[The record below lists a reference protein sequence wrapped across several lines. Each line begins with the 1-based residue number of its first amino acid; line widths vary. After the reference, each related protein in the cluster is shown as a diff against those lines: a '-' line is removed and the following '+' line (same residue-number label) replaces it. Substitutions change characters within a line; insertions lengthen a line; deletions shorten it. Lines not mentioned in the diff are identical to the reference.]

1 MSEMT
6 RDLFVH
12 GFAAAKSGDHKEA
25 RFYFEWLLRLDP
37 PMDERKEAWY
47 WMSEISEDPGEKRK
61 WLEEILSNDLWDGRA
76 RRKLAI
82 LDGKLKV
89 SEIIDPDRIKSQVS
103 DDPQKAQVQR
113 FTCPK
118 CGGRMT
124 FTPDG
129 QSLICDYCDSRARID
144 PAEDPNE
151 ASTGDDFII
160 GLATARGHLKPLKV
174 HTITCEGCGATFI
187 LPPDQLSDVCPYC
200 QSSYVLDET
209 GMTETVVP
217 NSLIPFQ
224 INVEEA
230 KESIKKWFALEKFE
244 PRPRVTRGH
253 AIYLPYWLFDI
264 GGQINFKYQLLHNGK
279 RQEWIDQSDARV
291 VQQQNILIPAS
302 NRLPESLSPINQNFD
317 LSGLVLYEDGYLS
330 NWLAENYQITMS
342 DASLQ
347 ARQQVVI
354 SEKEKILPSI
364 EGHIRNFSYHSAG
377 IQVESYQLILLPIWV
392 THYALDDQSFNLLIN
407 GQTGKVFAE
416 KPKTQNWLNRLLGEE
431 S

>member
-12 GFAAAKSGDHKEA
+12 GFAAAKSGDNKEA

-37 PMDERKEAWY
+37 PMEERKEAWY
-47 WMSEISEDPGEKRK
+47 WMSEISENPSEKRK

-76 RRKLAI
+76 RRKLAV
-82 LDGKLKV
+82 LDGKLKE
-89 SEIIDPDRIKSQVS
+89 SEIIDPNRMMPQAADDRQN
-103 DDPQKAQVQR
+103 AQAQR

-129 QSLICDYCDSRARID
+129 QSLICDYCDSRSLID
-144 PAEDPNE
+144 PAADPNA

-160 GLATARGHLKPLKV
+160 GMATAKGHLKPLKV

-187 LPPDQLSDVCPYC
+187 LPPNQLSDVCPYC

-209 GMTETVVP
+209 GITETVVP

-224 INVEEA
+224 INVEEV
-230 KESIKKWFALEKFE
+230 KESLKKWFVAEKFE
-244 PRPRVTRGH
+244 PRPRVTRGQ

-264 GGQINFKYQLLHNGK
+264 GGQISYKYQLLQGK
-279 RQEWIDQSDARV
+279 RQEWIDQSDVRV

-302 NRLPESLSPINQNFD
+302 NRLPDSLSAINQNFD
-317 LSGLVLYEDGYLS
+317 LSGLVPYEDGYLS
-330 NWLAENYQITMS
+330 NWIAENYQISMS

-347 ARQQVVI
+347 ARQQVVKT
-354 SEKEKILPSI
+354 EKEMIPPSI
-364 EGHIRNFSYHSAG
+364 EGRIRNFSYHSAG

-392 THYALDDQSFNLLIN
+392 THYALEDQSFNLLIN
-407 GQTGKVFAE
+407 GQTGEVFAE
-416 KPKTQNWLNRLLGEE
+416 RPKTQTWLDKLLGEE